1 MSDSPTLPE
10 SRDQEDLKSAFLL
23 IESPSFAS
31 KATRALGTP
40 VTKALALLPADWTD
54 RINKATEAALD
65 KALDFVVRTLKDN
78 RSPNA
83 SMAAHKL
90 LSGLSGAVG
99 GAFGLPALAVEL
111 PLSLMIMLRS
121 IADIARSEG
130 ESIRDPAAKFA
141 CLEVLALGGIAEAHE
156 AAKGGY
162 YAVRF
167 ALAAA
172 VSEAVRYVA
181 EKGLVEEGA
190 PALVRVVAQIAS
202 RLSLQVT
209 QKTAAQAIPIIGA
222 AGGAAINL
230 LFIDHFQDL
239 ARGHFT
245 VRRLERRYG
254 AAIVRDAYE
263 ALRVCSATIAGS
275 R

>member
-1 MSDSPTLPE
+1 MTDTAVLPDL
-10 SRDQEDLKSAFLL
+10 RDQSDLERAFSL

-31 KATRALGTP
+31 KTTRALGTP
-40 VTKALALLPADWTD
+40 FTKALAMLPDDWTA

-65 KALDFVVRTLKDN
+65 KALDFVLRTLKDN
-78 RSPNA
+78 YRPNA
-83 SMAAHKL
+83 SLAAHKL

-99 GAFGLPALAVEL
+99 GAFGLAALAVEL

-130 ESIRDPAAKFA
+130 ESTRDPEAKFA
-141 CLEVLALGGIAEAHE
+141 CLEVLALGGISEAHD

-162 YAVRF
+162 YAVRI
-167 ALAAA
+167 ALASA

-181 EKGLVEEGA
+181 EKGLLEEGA
-190 PALVRVVAQIAS
+190 PALVRLVAQVAS
-202 RLSLQVT
+202 RLSLQVSE
-209 QKTAAQAIPIIGA
+209 KTAAQAIPIIGA

-254 AAIVRDAYE
+254 AQTVRTAYE
-263 ALRVCSATIAGS
+263 ALRVQAAVH
-275 R
+275 